1 MSDISSP
8 LEGDGMKCPI
18 CDEETSDAGRFCIA
32 CGGFIQVT
40 PSETTESDQG
50 FVEESNALLAI
61 VEILEGADRS
71 GSSVQKI
78 VEHAGH
84 NDIPEERT
92 RVILRRLV
100 EGGAIYRNAGGGYV
114 AAERSFSKG
123 RIAQAKTVPHE
134 PVPQD
139 STLQAKLD
147 SLLMAVGRVRSEMS
161 RQQVGDRRRL
171 TLVSYSPWA
180 LVGLTLLAWA
190 IVNENWESRELYGV
204 GAGNLVLG
212 VGGVILISW
221 LPICWRAL
229 KRRKESE
236 EL

>member
-1 MSDISSP
+1 
-8 LEGDGMKCPI
+8 MKCPI
-18 CDEETSDAGRFCIA
+18 CDEEISDTGRFCIA

-40 PSETTESDQG
+40 PSEASESDQG

-61 VEILEGADRS
+61 VEILEGTDRS

-114 AAERSFSKG
+114 AAERSFSRG
-123 RIAQAKTVPHE
+123 RIAPTKTASHDSGS
-134 PVPQD
+134 QD
-139 STLQAKLD
+139 SALQGKLD
-147 SLLMAVGRVRSEMS
+147 SLLTAVGRIRSEMS
-161 RQQVGDRRRL
+161 RQHGSDRKRL
-171 TLVSYSPWA
+171 TLMSYSSGA
-180 LVGLTLLAWA
+180 IAGLILLVAA
-190 IVNENWESRELYGV
+190 IVNESWESQELYGV
-204 GAGNLVLG
+204 GAVNLVLA
-212 VGGVILISW
+212 VGGLILISW
-221 LPICWRAL
+221 LPVCWRVL
-229 KRRKESE
+229 KRGEESE

>member
-1 MSDISSP
+1 MSDISWPS
-8 LEGDGMKCPI
+8 EGDGMKCPI
-18 CDEETSDAGRFCIA
+18 CDQETTDAGRFCIA

-40 PSETTESDQG
+40 PSEISESDQG

-61 VEILEGADRS
+61 VEILEETDRN

-114 AAERSFSKG
+114 AAERSFSRG
-123 RIAQAKTVPHE
+123 RIAPTRPAPSASA
-134 PVPQD
+134 PQD
-139 STLQAKLD
+139 SALQSKLD
-147 SLLMAVGRVRSEMS
+147 SLLTALGRMRSEMS
-161 RQQVGDRRRL
+161 RQQVGDRKRL
-171 TLVSYSPWA
+171 TLASYSPGA
-180 LVGLTLLAWA
+180 IVGLILLAWA

-204 GAGNLVLG
+204 GAGNLVLV

-221 LPICWRAL
+221 LPICWRVL
-229 KRRKESE
+229 KRREESE
-236 EL
+236 EF